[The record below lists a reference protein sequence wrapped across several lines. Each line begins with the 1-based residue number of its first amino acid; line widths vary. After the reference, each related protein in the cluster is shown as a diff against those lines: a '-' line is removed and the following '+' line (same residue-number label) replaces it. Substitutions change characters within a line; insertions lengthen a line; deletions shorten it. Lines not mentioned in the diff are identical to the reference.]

1 VHPSLSQDFWF
12 TGDEKCVPG
21 GPAFDYTYY
30 NTYTAVVGAFTG
42 WLGIVV
48 FQATMS
54 GWSFRTLFWVTTVIQ
69 VNLAHECARAHTH
82 THTQKKRYK
91 THQLLRPNA
100 QPGIHNI
107 QSNAQPGIH
116 TVQSNAQP
124 GIHTVH
130 AYGPSRMFF

>member
-1 VHPSLSQDFWF
+1 MHPSLSQDFWF

-69 VNLAHECARAHTH
+69 VNLAHE
-82 THTQKKRYK
+82 
-91 THQLLRPNA
+91 
-100 QPGIHNI
+100 
-107 QSNAQPGIH
+107 
-116 TVQSNAQP
+116 
-124 GIHTVH
+124 
-130 AYGPSRMFF
+130 